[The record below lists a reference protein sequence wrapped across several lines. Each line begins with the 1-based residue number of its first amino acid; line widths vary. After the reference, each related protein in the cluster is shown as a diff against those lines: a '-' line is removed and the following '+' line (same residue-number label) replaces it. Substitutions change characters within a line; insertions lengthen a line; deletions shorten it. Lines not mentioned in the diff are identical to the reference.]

1 MSIETDGT
9 PNGKVLESHKLVC
22 STGDT
27 NHNKYWNCWLYD
39 SGDVQIEFGRIGV
52 TSSKGVHRGV
62 GKDFMLKKM
71 AEKSKGK
78 VNKETGNRE
87 PYTEIQ
93 VLGSD
98 FATQSS
104 SSGSKTITGSEIKE
118 IAKAQIQYTSP
129 ATAKLI
135 DYLADVNRH
144 QIADVTGG
152 NVTWN
157 ADTGLFQTPLGIV
170 LPSAIS
176 EARQHL
182 IKIGDFVAENKFNK
196 PFCSE
201 VEAYLTLIPH
211 NLGMRWS
218 PTSFISSIA
227 DVQKENGILDALDAS
242 YVSAVNVPSADGED
256 KKKEDA
262 PKVFE
267 TKLIA
272 VEDGKIIDR
281 INKKYKD
288 TINRNHYA
296 VSSMKLKYV
305 WEVEVSAVTRAFEVA
320 SAKLGNVMEL
330 WHGTQPS
337 NLLSILKAGL
347 VIPPA
352 SSPHCTGRLFGDGAY
367 ASDQSTKALNYAT
380 SFWGGRDMGRY
391 FMFVVDFA
399 MGKMYTPDGSSGR
412 YPKPGYDS
420 TFAKAGRSGIVN
432 NEMIVYSTKQTC
444 LKYLCEFGK

>member
-9 PNGKVLESHKLVC
+9 PNGKVLESHKYVC

-39 SGDVQIEFGRIGV
+39 SDDVQIEFGRIGV

-62 GKDFMLKKM
+62 GKSFMLKKM
-71 AEKSKGK
+71 AEKEKGK
-78 VNKETGNRE
+78 TNKETGKRE
-87 PYTEIQ
+87 PYTELQ
-93 VLGSD
+93 VLGAD
-98 FATQSS
+98 FSTKA
-104 SSGSKTITGSEIKE
+104 SSGKAIGGDKIKA

-129 ATAKLI
+129 ITAKLI

-144 QIADVTGG
+144 QISDVTGG

-176 EARQHL
+176 NARQHL
-182 IKIGDFVAENKFNK
+182 IQIGDLVAEHKFGK
-196 PFCSE
+196 PFRNE

-211 NLGMRWS
+211 NLGMKWS
-218 PTSFISSIA
+218 PESFISSLS

-242 YVSAVNVPSADGED
+242 YLSAVNVPDADGSEA
-256 KKKEDA
+256 KKEA

-267 TKLIA
+267 TKLLD
-272 VEDGKIIDR
+272 VEDGKIVDR

-288 TINRNHYA
+288 SINRNHYA
-296 VSSMKLKYV
+296 VSSFKLKKV
-305 WEVEVSAVTRAFEVA
+305 WEVEVTCVSRAFEA
-320 SAKLGNVMEL
+320 MSNKLGNVMEL

-347 VIPPA
+347 VIPP
-352 SSPHCTGRLFGDGAY
+352 SSSAHCTGRMYSDGIY

-380 SFWGGRDMGRY
+380 STWGGRDMGRY

-399 MGKMYTPDGSSGR
+399 MGKVYYPNGPDSNL
-412 YPKPGYDS
+412 PKPGYDS
-420 TFAKAGRSGIVN
+420 AFAKAGKSGVLN
-432 NEMIVYSTKQTC
+432 NEMIVYRTNQCC

>member
-9 PNGKVLESHKLVC
+9 PNGKVVECHKYVC

-39 SGDVQIEFGRIGV
+39 SDDVQIEFGRIGV
-52 TSSKGVHRGV
+52 TSTKGVHRGA
-62 GKDFMLKKM
+62 GKSFMLKKM
-71 AEKSKGK
+71 AEKEKGK
-78 VNKETGNRE
+78 VNKETGERE
-87 PYTEIQ
+87 PYTELQ
-93 VLGSD
+93 VLGAD
-98 FATQSS
+98 FSTQA
-104 SSGSKTITGSEIKE
+104 SSGKSLSGDKIKA

-129 ATAKLI
+129 ITAKLI

-144 QIADVTGG
+144 QISDVTGG

-176 EARQHL
+176 DARQHL
-182 IKIGDFVAENKFNK
+182 IKIGDFVAENKFGK
-196 PFCSE
+196 PFRNE

-218 PTSFISSIA
+218 PESFISSLS

-242 YVSAVNVPSADGED
+242 YLSAVNVPTADGSD
-256 KKKEDA
+256 TKKET

-267 TKLIA
+267 TKLLD
-272 VEDGKIIDR
+272 VEDGKVIDR

-288 TINRNHYA
+288 SINKSHYA
-296 VSSMKLKYV
+296 VSSFKLKKV
-305 WEVEVSAVTRAFEVA
+305 WEVEVTAVSRAFEVM
-320 SAKLGNVMEL
+320 SKKLGNVMEL

-352 SSPHCTGRLFGDGAY
+352 SSPHCTGRLYGDGLY
-367 ASDQSTKALNYAT
+367 FSDQSTKSLNYAT
-380 SFWGGRDMGRY
+380 NFWGKGDMGRY
-391 FMFVVDFA
+391 FMFLSNVA
-399 MGKMYTPDGSSGR
+399 LGKSYTPRGGISR
-412 YPKPGYDS
+412 PPAGYDS
-420 TFAKAGRSGIVN
+420 VFAKAGQSGVVN
-432 NEMIVYSTKQTC
+432 NEFIVYSTAQSN
-444 LKYLCEFGK
+444 LVYLCEFGK